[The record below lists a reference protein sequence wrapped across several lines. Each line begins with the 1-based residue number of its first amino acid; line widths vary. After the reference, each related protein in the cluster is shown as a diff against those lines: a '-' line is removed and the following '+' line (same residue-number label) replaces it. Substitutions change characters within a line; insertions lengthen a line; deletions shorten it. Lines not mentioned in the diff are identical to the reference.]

1 MLNKNIILSL
11 LIILYILT
19 FFRYKNKFKIK
30 LYFHLKNSENNK
42 ELKKIEN
49 NLDKIINYRIYES
62 QHFYEKVDNPKISI
76 VISVYNGEGYLR
88 RTLYS
93 IQNQDFKEIEIVMI
107 DDCSKDNSVKLIK
120 KLMNK
125 DKRIKLY
132 QNEFNRGALYTKANG
147 ILKATGK
154 YIMLLDED
162 DIYVQE
168 DAFSTIYNEAE
179 KYDLDIL
186 SFGLLIKFVE
196 SGEEKYYKILDTPI
210 IFQPEISRNM
220 YNITEKKEVI
230 RTGGLL
236 MNYIFKNELGKKA
249 IYQIEEKFMKNVINF
264 HDDLFL
270 FFVIIR
276 NAKSLK
282 RIKNIF
288 YFILKENKLDKF
300 KLFRLAEKRKNGFNM
315 ICFAFI
321 TYLEFLLIHTDNT
334 LLDKKIA
341 SSELKTWYLNHTC
354 RLNNVT
360 RNMGKRLLKSYLQN
374 QYIEN
379 ITKIEIIRFLND
391 SYNLKS

>member
-1 MLNKNIILSL
+1 MIGQN
-11 LIILYILT
+11 YI
-19 FFRYKNKFKIK
+19 FEK
-30 LYFHLKNSENNK
+30 SEK
-42 ELKKIEN
+42 
-49 NLDKIINYRIYES
+49 
-62 QHFYEKVDNPKISI
+62 PKISI

-230 RTGGLL
+230 RTGGMLV
-236 MNYIFKNELGKKA
+236 NYIFKNELGKKA

-288 YFILKENKLDKF
+288 YFVLKENKLDKF